1 MILAISDANTIYFR
15 HLAIVVSWNSIL
27 LFEKSLTFIRFF
39 IVTLFI
45 NFLYSQIFF
54 EITSKC
60 VSIMQFFPVRSILI
74 RK

>member
-15 HLAIVVSWNSIL
+15 HLAIAVSWNSIL
-27 LFEKSLTFIRFF
+27 LFEKSLAFIRFF

-45 NFLYSQIFF
+45 NFLYWQIFF